1 MEKSTWGHV
10 GWRLELTDVPWMTVM
25 ADMGSDGAIWGRG
38 SNQMTQEPGK
48 VHMGSYGV
56 EVRSERCLMDDSK
69 S

>member
-1 MEKSTWGHV
+1 
-10 GWRLELTDVPWMTVM
+10 MTVK